1 MILVFLL
8 ADMICIRDFDRNIIK
23 IASCFN
29 QILEIFI
36 INLFKSIIPGARTA
50 IMPGIS
56 DEVSD
61 SAACGK

>member
-1 MILVFLL
+1 MKLVFLL

-50 IMPGIS
+50 IMPG
-56 DEVSD
+56 
-61 SAACGK
+61 

>member
-8 ADMICIRDFDRNIIK
+8 ADLICTRDFDRNIIK

-50 IMPGIS
+50 IMPG
-56 DEVSD
+56 
-61 SAACGK
+61 